1 MFWTALQDYPIS
13 ASLVCFPSNSKPKD
27 QKRDRNIYIYIIH
40 LDSLDG
46 LYIYN
51 YIYIIIYIYIMILY
65 FDLFLE
71 VAIHTWFSVLA
82 KLLSMDGSK
91 KWTCC
96 SWWAPRTPLKSFRTK
111 PKKKV
116 TVPSKT
122 GYIMLIHFE
131 GLRQHKI
138 TSIYLESIGFCR
150 FSPLQP
156 TQLKRTHGRAQARV
170 AAPCV
175 PPLWTRSHGSFLK
188 FAVENHW

>member
-1 MFWTALQDYPIS
+1 MD
-13 ASLVCFPSNSKPKD
+13 
-27 QKRDRNIYIYIIH
+27 
-40 LDSLDG
+40 
-46 LYIYN
+46 
-51 YIYIIIYIYIMILY
+51 YIYIIIYIYYDFIFWFVFGGCYTHMIFCAGKTSLHGWIEKM
-65 FDLFLE
+65 DMLFM
-71 VAIHTWFSVLA
+71 VST
-82 KLLSMDGSK
+82 KN
-91 KWTCC
+91 
-96 SWWAPRTPLKSFRTK
+96 PLKVFSHQT
-111 PKKKV
+111 KKKV